1 MYVFYTIPL
10 TWSTSQVDPETIAW
24 LFPDHSIVSDSLGVN
39 VPELISGLASSII
52 WSFFFMMCPQVFKVR
67 HLPRQ
72 LLCLSHCKPHAAL
85 GSSHWSWASFSS

>member
-24 LFPDHSIVSDSLGVN
+24 LFPDHSVISESLGVN

-67 HLPRQ
+67 SRERTGGVDGCCDCAHNQ
-72 LLCLSHCKPHAAL
+72 AL
-85 GSSHWSWASFSS
+85 RSIDR

>member
-24 LFPDHSIVSDSLGVN
+24 LFPDHSVISDSLGVN

-67 HLPRQ
+67 HPYMRF
-72 LLCLSHCKPHAAL
+72 LCVACFNLCVTHAGL
-85 GSSHWSWASFSS
+85 GLFVS